1 MDAAMPSVSPCTF
14 GHNVDVPACS
24 KGIED
29 LQRMLSGWRNQPDGQ
44 LQLPI
49 GLLQDDFVA

>member
-24 KGIED
+24 KGSED
-29 LQRMLSGWRNQPDGQ
+29 LQRMLSGVRNQLDARWTVTASHWSITG
-44 LQLPI
+44 
-49 GLLQDDFVA
+49 

>member
-1 MDAAMPSVSPCTF
+1 MDAVSPCTF
-14 GHNVDVPACS
+14 GHNVVVPACS

-29 LQRMLSGWRNQPDGQ
+29 LQRMLSGLRTQPDARWTVTAS
-44 LQLPI
+44 I

>member
-1 MDAAMPSVSPCTF
+1 MDAAMPSVSPCMF

-29 LQRMLSGWRNQPDGQ
+29 LRRMLSGLRNQPDAGWTVTASHWS
-44 LQLPI
+44 I
-49 GLLQDDFVA
+49 TG